1 MRSIMV
7 ETLRNYCLSLP
18 FVTEDMKW
26 GDNLCF
32 SVSGK
37 LFLIV
42 SLDEIPISASFKVSE
57 TDFFDLTNLDNF
69 VQAPYFAKN
78 QWVKVLNIDEMGVSE
93 FKAFI
98 IQSYKLIVKKLP
110 KKTQLLIAENLGK

>member
-1 MRSIMV
+1 MV

-57 TDFFDLTNLDNF
+57 TDFFDLTNLENF

-110 KKTQLLIAENLGK
+110 KKTQILIAENLGK